1 MAKVEP
7 KKVFLVAPLVWA
19 LFIFQQAES
28 LSATIESDLSEP
40 AYQLLA
46 KRTIANRKNF
56 YVYQNADSGFN
67 HGVPSGFFGATSKIN
82 IDTAC
87 INDPTTE
94 NGCSTDQNR
103 LNRKRGTVLRISFQP
118 LSPGEFGS
126 LGIAVKTKLGS
137 TPLPMFSTP

>member
-46 KRTIANRKNF
+46 KRTDHRQPEEFLCLPK
-56 YVYQNADSGFN
+56 
-67 HGVPSGFFGATSKIN
+67 
-82 IDTAC
+82 C
-87 INDPTTE
+87 
-94 NGCSTDQNR
+94 R
-103 LNRKRGTVLRISFQP
+103 LWFQP
-118 LSPGEFGS
+118 WSSVWLFWRY
-126 LGIAVKTKLGS
+126 K
-137 TPLPMFSTP
+137 